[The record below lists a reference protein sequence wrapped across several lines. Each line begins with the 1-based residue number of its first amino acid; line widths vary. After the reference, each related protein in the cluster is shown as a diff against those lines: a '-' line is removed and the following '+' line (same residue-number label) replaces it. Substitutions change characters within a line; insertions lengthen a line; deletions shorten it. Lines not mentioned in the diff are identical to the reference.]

1 MIHEWSLPVILFLPF
16 SLPDATPI
24 GDSYAMQTRDGFT
37 YYFFNLQPFDC
48 HPADDRR
55 AMLLR
60 AARLHVVSGV
70 RQADIMCA
78 FDISRPTVARA
89 VKRYRERGEDAFF
102 EPRRGRGRTVV
113 DAEMADQAA
122 KLLAS
127 GISGSACARQL
138 GIPVSTFHENRH
150 AGVFAAPAAAL
161 AAVADAPQAV
171 AATDHPANADAPQAA
186 AATDHP
192 AVADTPQAA
201 AATDHPANADTPQ
214 AAAATDHPANADAPQ
229 AAAVTD
235 HPANASHTDPAAATD
250 RASRDAR
257 DKQAPMGRAARD
269 VEGRMLASAGLM
281 TEAKPVF
288 AAPAHGV
295 AHGGVLAAL
304 PMLLRAGLLG
314 AANRLFRLPDGFYG
328 LTTILLFVAFMTLA
342 RVRNPEGLRYQA
354 PGEWGAILGLDRC
367 PETKTLRRKI
377 RLLASAEHT
386 VRDWQSAL
394 ARTWATE
401 HDDDWATLA
410 VDGHV
415 KVYTGRN
422 GRLPKH
428 FVARQKL
435 CMPASV
441 SYWINALGGMPLLCL
456 HKALDP
462 KLIKALEQ
470 DVVPHLQHLGV
481 VPEAAPDLTKPD
493 AGVPALTLVFDR
505 EGWSPDLFK
514 RLARRGI
521 ACITWH
527 KNFKGE
533 DWPQEDFRTLEVPIH
548 GPAGTSATT
557 VDLAEQRIVLRNG
570 LTVRQIRRRLANGRQ
585 VPVITTHPQMPLIQV
600 AGAMF
605 SRWSQENFFK
615 YMREQFNL
623 DSLPTHD
630 LAPLDPDAQVVN
642 PVRRALEK
650 TIRRVRSR
658 LATARNR
665 LAEALQEH
673 HRDTAT
679 RLQADANALAAE
691 LDQLTQQRADSS
703 THVRAGDL
711 PEQDK
716 LDALPV
722 GGRLFLD
729 VVRMI
734 AYRAETRMMVP
745 VITTQGKK
753 PNARRLLRALLTSDA
768 NIIPQ
773 PAKGILRIQLLGL
786 GSDACDRM
794 LAPLVEELNATR
806 TIYPGTDLRLVYELA
821 GDPPPVV
828 SPDSG

>member
-1 MIHEWSLPVILFLPF
+1 MIHDWSLPVILSLPF

-24 GDSYAMQTRDGFT
+24 GDRYAMQTRDGFT
-37 YYFFNLQPFDC
+37 YYFFNLEPFDC

-60 AARLHVVSGV
+60 AAKLHVVSGV
-70 RQADIMCA
+70 PQADIMAA
-78 FDISRPTVARA
+78 FHLSRPTVARA

-113 DAEMADQAA
+113 DARMADEAA

-138 GIPVSTFHENRH
+138 GIPVSTFNENRR
-150 AGVFAAPAAAL
+150 AGVIADPTRAP

-171 AATDHPANADAPQAA
+171 AATDHPASADARQ
-186 AATDHP
+186 
-192 AVADTPQAA
+192 
-201 AATDHPANADTPQ
+201 
-214 AAAATDHPANADAPQ
+214 
-229 AAAVTD
+229 
-235 HPANASHTDPAAATD
+235 TDPPPATD
-250 RASRDAR
+250 RATRDAR

-281 TEAKPVF
+281 TEAEPVF
-288 AAPAHGV
+288 AAPAHAV

-342 RVRNPEGLRYQA
+342 RVRNPESLRYQA

-377 RLLASAEHT
+377 RLLTSAEHT

-401 HDDDWATLA
+401 HQDDWATLA

-435 CMPASV
+435 CLPASV
-441 SYWINALGGMPLLCL
+441 SYWVNALGGTPLLCL

-462 KLIKALEQ
+462 KLIKAIEQ

-481 VPEAAPDLTKPD
+481 VPEAAPDLTRPD

-557 VDLAEQRIVLRNG
+557 VDLAEQPIVLRNG

-585 VPVITTHPQMPLIQV
+585 MPVITTHPQMPLVQV

-623 DSLPTHD
+623 DSLPSHD
-630 LAPLDPDAQVVN
+630 LEPLDPDAQVVN

-650 TIRRVRSR
+650 TIRRLRSR

-665 LAEALQEH
+665 LAEALQQH

-679 RLQADANALAAE
+679 RLEADANALAAE
-691 LDQLTQQRADSS
+691 LDQLKQQRAHTL

-729 VVRMI
+729 LVRMI
-734 AYRAETRMMVP
+734 AYRAETRMMAP

-768 NIIPQ
+768 NIIPV

-806 TIYPGTDLRLVYELA
+806 TIYPGTDLRLVYEFA
-821 GDPPPVV
+821 GDPPPEV

>member
-1 MIHEWSLPVILFLPF
+1 MILSLPF

-24 GDSYAMQTRDGFT
+24 GDRYAMQTRDGFT
-37 YYFFNLQPFDC
+37 YYFFNLEPFDC
-48 HPADDRR
+48 HPAADRR

-60 AARLHVVSGV
+60 AARLYVVSGV
-70 RQADIMCA
+70 RQADIMRA
-78 FDISRPTVARA
+78 FDLSRPTVARA

-113 DAEMADQAA
+113 DAQIADKAA
-122 KLLAS
+122 NLLAS

-138 GIPVSTFHENRH
+138 GIPVSTFNENRR
-150 AGVFAAPAAAL
+150 AGVIAAPAGAL
-161 AAVADAPQAV
+161 AAVADAPQA
-171 AATDHPANADAPQAA
+171 A
-186 AATDHP
+186 AATAHL
-192 AVADTPQAA
+192 
-201 AATDHPANADTPQ
+201 ANA
-214 AAAATDHPANADAPQ
+214 NAPQ
-229 AAAVTD
+229 
-235 HPANASHTDPAAATD
+235 TDPAAATD
-250 RASRDAR
+250 RATRDAR

-288 AAPAHGV
+288 AAPAHAV

-304 PMLLRAGLLG
+304 PMLLREGLLG

-328 LTTILLFVAFMTLA
+328 LTTILLFVACMTLA

-354 PGEWGAILGLDRC
+354 PGEWGAILGLDRG
-367 PETKTLRRKI
+367 PEPKTLRRKI
-377 RLLASAEHT
+377 RLLTSAEHT

-415 KVYTGRN
+415 KVYAGRN

-435 CMPASV
+435 CLPASV
-441 SYWINALGGMPLLCL
+441 SYWINALGGTPLLCL
-456 HKALDP
+456 HQALDP

-470 DVVPHLQHLGV
+470 DVVPHLQQLGV
-481 VPEAAPDLTKPD
+481 VPEAAPDLTKPE

-533 DWPQEDFRTLEVPIH
+533 DWPQEEFRTLEVPIH
-548 GPAGTSATT
+548 GPAGTSTTT

-585 VPVITTHPQMPLIQV
+585 VPVITTHPQMPLVQV

-673 HRDTAT
+673 HQDTAT
-679 RLQADANALAAE
+679 RLEADAKALAAE
-691 LDQLTQQRADSS
+691 LDQLKQQRADTP
-703 THVRAGDL
+703 THLRAGDL
-711 PEQDK
+711 PAQDK

-768 NIIPQ
+768 NIIPV
-773 PAKGILRIQLLGL
+773 PAKGFLRIQLLGL

-794 LAPLVEELNATR
+794 LAPLVEELNATN

-821 GDPPPVV
+821 GDPPPEE

>member
-1 MIHEWSLPVILFLPF
+1 MIHDWSLPVILSLPF

-24 GDSYAMQTRDGFT
+24 GDRYAMQTRDGFT
-37 YYFFNLQPFDC
+37 YYFFNLEPFDC

-60 AARLHVVSGV
+60 AAKLHVVSGV
-70 RQADIMCA
+70 PQADIMAA
-78 FDISRPTVARA
+78 FHLSRPTVARA

-113 DAEMADQAA
+113 DVRMADEAA

-138 GIPVSTFHENRH
+138 GIPVSTFNENRR
-150 AGVFAAPAAAL
+150 AGVIADPTRAP

-171 AATDHPANADAPQAA
+171 AATDHPASADARQ
-186 AATDHP
+186 
-192 AVADTPQAA
+192 
-201 AATDHPANADTPQ
+201 
-214 AAAATDHPANADAPQ
+214 
-229 AAAVTD
+229 
-235 HPANASHTDPAAATD
+235 TDPPPATD
-250 RASRDAR
+250 RATRDAR
-257 DKQAPMGRAARD
+257 DKHAPMGRAARD

-281 TEAKPVF
+281 TEAEPVF
-288 AAPAHGV
+288 AAPAHAV

-342 RVRNPEGLRYQA
+342 RVRNPESLRYQA

-377 RLLASAEHT
+377 RLLTSAEHT

-401 HDDDWATLA
+401 HQDDWATLA

-415 KVYTGRN
+415 KVYTGRK

-435 CMPASV
+435 CLPASV
-441 SYWINALGGMPLLCL
+441 SYWVNALGGAPLLCL

-462 KLIKALEQ
+462 KLIKAIEQ

-481 VPEAAPDLTKPD
+481 VPEAPPDLTRPD

-557 VDLAEQRIVLRNG
+557 VDLAEQPIVLRNG

-585 VPVITTHPQMPLIQV
+585 VPVITTHPQMPLVQV

-623 DSLPTHD
+623 DSLPSHD

-650 TIRRVRSR
+650 TIRRLRSR

-679 RLQADANALAAE
+679 RLDADANALAAE
-691 LDQLTQQRADSS
+691 LDQLKQQRAHTL

-729 VVRMI
+729 LVRMI
-734 AYRAETRMMVP
+734 AYRAETRMMAP

-768 NIIPQ
+768 NIIPV
-773 PAKGILRIQLLGL
+773 PANGILRIQLLGL

-821 GDPPPVV
+821 GDPPPEV

>member
-1 MIHEWSLPVILFLPF
+1 MIHDWSLPVILSLPF

-24 GDSYAMQTRDGFT
+24 GDRYAMQTRDGFT
-37 YYFFNLQPFDC
+37 YYFFNLEPFDC

-60 AARLHVVSGV
+60 AAKLHVVSGV
-70 RQADIMCA
+70 PQADIMAA
-78 FDISRPTVARA
+78 FHLSRPTVARA

-113 DAEMADQAA
+113 DARMADEAA

-138 GIPVSTFHENRH
+138 GIPVSTFNENRR
-150 AGVFAAPAAAL
+150 AGVIADPTRAP

-171 AATDHPANADAPQAA
+171 AATAHPASADARQA
-186 AATDHP
+186 
-192 AVADTPQAA
+192 
-201 AATDHPANADTPQ
+201 
-214 AAAATDHPANADAPQ
+214 
-229 AAAVTD
+229 
-235 HPANASHTDPAAATD
+235 DPPPATD
-250 RASRDAR
+250 RATRDAR
-257 DKQAPMGRAARD
+257 DKHAPMGRAARD

-281 TEAKPVF
+281 TEAEPVF
-288 AAPAHGV
+288 AAPAHAV

-342 RVRNPEGLRYQA
+342 RVRNPESLRYQA

-377 RLLASAEHT
+377 RLLTSAEHT

-401 HDDDWATLA
+401 HQDDWATLA

-415 KVYTGRN
+415 KVYTGRK

-435 CMPASV
+435 CLPASV
-441 SYWINALGGMPLLCL
+441 SYWVNALGGAPLLCL

-462 KLIKALEQ
+462 KLIKAIEQ

-481 VPEAAPDLTKPD
+481 VPEVAPDLTRPD

-533 DWPQEDFRTLEVPIH
+533 DWPQEDFRTLEVLIH

-557 VDLAEQRIVLRNG
+557 VDLAEQPIVLRNG

-585 VPVITTHPQMPLIQV
+585 VPVITTHPQMPLVQV

-623 DSLPTHD
+623 DSLPSHD

-650 TIRRVRSR
+650 TIRRLRSR

-679 RLQADANALAAE
+679 RLDADANALAAE
-691 LDQLTQQRADSS
+691 LDQLKQQRAHTL

-729 VVRMI
+729 LVRMI
-734 AYRAETRMMVP
+734 AYRAETRMMAP

-768 NIIPQ
+768 NIIPV
-773 PAKGILRIQLLGL
+773 PANGILRIQLLGL

-821 GDPPPVV
+821 GDPPPEV

>member
-1 MIHEWSLPVILFLPF
+1 MIHDWSLPVILSLPF

-24 GDSYAMQTRDGFT
+24 GDRYAMQTRDGFT
-37 YYFFNLQPFDC
+37 YYFFNLEPFDC

-60 AARLHVVSGV
+60 AAKLHVVSGV
-70 RQADIMCA
+70 PQADIMAA
-78 FDISRPTVARA
+78 FHLSRPTVARA

-113 DAEMADQAA
+113 DARMADEAA

-138 GIPVSTFHENRH
+138 GIPVSTFNENRR
-150 AGVFAAPAAAL
+150 AGVIADPTRAP

-171 AATDHPANADAPQAA
+171 AATDHPASADARQ
-186 AATDHP
+186 
-192 AVADTPQAA
+192 
-201 AATDHPANADTPQ
+201 
-214 AAAATDHPANADAPQ
+214 
-229 AAAVTD
+229 
-235 HPANASHTDPAAATD
+235 TDPPPATD
-250 RASRDAR
+250 RATRDAR
-257 DKQAPMGRAARD
+257 DKHAPMGRAARD

-281 TEAKPVF
+281 TEAEPVF
-288 AAPAHGV
+288 AAPAHAV

-314 AANRLFRLPDGFYG
+314 AANRLFRLPDGFHG

-342 RVRNPEGLRYQA
+342 RVRNPDSLRYQA

-377 RLLASAEHT
+377 RLLTSAEHT

-435 CMPASV
+435 CLPASV
-441 SYWINALGGMPLLCL
+441 SYWVNALGGAPLLCL

-462 KLIKALEQ
+462 KLIKAIEQ

-481 VPEAAPDLTKPD
+481 VPEAAPDLTRPD

-548 GPAGTSATT
+548 GPAGTRATT
-557 VDLAEQRIVLRNG
+557 VDLAEQPIVLRNG

-585 VPVITTHPQMPLIQV
+585 MPVITTHPQMPLVQV

-623 DSLPTHD
+623 DSLPSHD

-650 TIRRVRSR
+650 TIRRLRSR

-665 LAEALQEH
+665 LAEALQQH

-679 RLQADANALAAE
+679 RLEADANALAAE
-691 LDQLTQQRADSS
+691 LDQLKQQRAHTL

-729 VVRMI
+729 LVRMI
-734 AYRAETRMMVP
+734 AYRAETRMMAP
-745 VITTQGKK
+745 IITTQGKK

-768 NIIPQ
+768 NIIPV
-773 PAKGILRIQLLGL
+773 PANGILRIQLLGL

-806 TIYPGTDLRLVYELA
+806 TIYPGTNLRLVYELA
-821 GDPPPVV
+821 GDPPPEV

>member
-1 MIHEWSLPVILFLPF
+1 
-16 SLPDATPI
+16 
-24 GDSYAMQTRDGFT
+24 
-37 YYFFNLQPFDC
+37 
-48 HPADDRR
+48 
-55 AMLLR
+55 
-60 AARLHVVSGV
+60 
-70 RQADIMCA
+70 
-78 FDISRPTVARA
+78 
-89 VKRYRERGEDAFF
+89 
-102 EPRRGRGRTVV
+102 
-113 DAEMADQAA
+113 
-122 KLLAS
+122 
-127 GISGSACARQL
+127 
-138 GIPVSTFHENRH
+138 
-150 AGVFAAPAAAL
+150 
-161 AAVADAPQAV
+161 
-171 AATDHPANADAPQAA
+171 
-186 AATDHP
+186 
-192 AVADTPQAA
+192 
-201 AATDHPANADTPQ
+201 
-214 AAAATDHPANADAPQ
+214 
-229 AAAVTD
+229 
-235 HPANASHTDPAAATD
+235 
-250 RASRDAR
+250 
-257 DKQAPMGRAARD
+257 
-269 VEGRMLASAGLM
+269 MLASAGLM
-281 TEAKPVF
+281 TEAEPVF
-288 AAPAHGV
+288 AAPAHAV

-342 RVRNPEGLRYQA
+342 RVRNPESLRYQA

-377 RLLASAEHT
+377 RLLTSAEHT

-441 SYWINALGGMPLLCL
+441 SYWVNALGGTPLLCL

-462 KLIKALEQ
+462 KLIKAIEQ

-481 VPEAAPDLTKPD
+481 VPEAPPDLTRPD

-557 VDLAEQRIVLRNG
+557 VDLAEQPIVLRNG

-585 VPVITTHPQMPLIQV
+585 VPVITTHPQMPLVQV

-615 YMREQFNL
+615 YLREQFNL

-630 LAPLDPDAQVVN
+630 LEPLDPDAQVVN

-658 LATARNR
+658 LAAVRNR
-665 LAEALQEH
+665 LVPAQQEPDP
-673 HRDTAT
+673 DTAN
-679 RLQADANALAAE
+679 RLAADAKAVAGE
-691 LDQLTQQRADSS
+691 LDELQQQRVDTP

-711 PEQDK
+711 SEQDK

-722 GGRLFLD
+722 AGRLFMD

-734 AYRAETRMMVP
+734 AYRAETRMMAP
-745 VITTQGKK
+745 VIGAQGKK

-768 NIIPQ
+768 NIIPE
-773 PAKGILRIQLLGL
+773 PAQQHILRIQLLGL

-794 LAPLVEELNATR
+794 LAPLIEELNATR
-806 TIYPGTDLRLVYELA
+806 TIYPGTQLRLVYEMAADSSL
-821 GDPPPVV
+821 DV
-828 SPDSG
+828 SSDSG

>member
-1 MIHEWSLPVILFLPF
+1 MIHDWNLPVILSLPF

-24 GDSYAMQTRDGFT
+24 GDRYAMQTRDGFT
-37 YYFFNLQPFDC
+37 YYFFNLEPFDC

-60 AARLHVVSGV
+60 AAKLHVVSGV
-70 RQADIMCA
+70 PQADIMAA
-78 FDISRPTVARA
+78 FHLSRPTVARA

-113 DAEMADQAA
+113 DARMADEAA

-138 GIPVSTFHENRH
+138 GIPVSTFNENRR
-150 AGVFAAPAAAL
+150 AGVIADPTRAP

-171 AATDHPANADAPQAA
+171 AATDHPASADARQTDPPP
-186 AATDHP
+186 ATDH
-192 AVADTPQAA
+192 
-201 AATDHPANADTPQ
+201 AT
-214 AAAATDHPANADAPQ
+214 
-229 AAAVTD
+229 
-235 HPANASHTDPAAATD
+235 
-250 RASRDAR
+250 RDAR
-257 DKQAPMGRAARD
+257 DKHAPMGRAARD

-288 AAPAHGV
+288 AAPAHAV

-342 RVRNPEGLRYQA
+342 RVRNPDSLRYQA

-377 RLLASAEHT
+377 RLLTSAEHT

-394 ARTWATE
+394 ARTWATA

-415 KVYTGRN
+415 KVYAGRN

-435 CMPASV
+435 CLPASV
-441 SYWINALGGMPLLCL
+441 SYWVNALGGAPLLCL

-462 KLIKALEQ
+462 KLIKAIEQ

-481 VPEAAPDLTKPD
+481 VPEAAPDLTRPD

-533 DWPQEDFRTLEVPIH
+533 DWPEEDFRTLEVLIH
-548 GPAGTSATT
+548 GPAGTRATT
-557 VDLAEQRIVLRNG
+557 VDLAEQPIVLRNG

-585 VPVITTHPQMPLIQV
+585 VPVITTHPQMPLVQV

-623 DSLPTHD
+623 DSLPSHD

-650 TIRRVRSR
+650 TIRRLRSR

-665 LAEALQEH
+665 LAEALQQH

-679 RLQADANALAAE
+679 RLEADANALAAE
-691 LDQLTQQRADSS
+691 LDQLKQQRALTL

-729 VVRMI
+729 LVRMI
-734 AYRAETRMMVP
+734 AYRAETRMMAP

-768 NIIPQ
+768 NIIPV
-773 PAKGILRIQLLGL
+773 PANGILRIQLLGL

-806 TIYPGTDLRLVYELA
+806 TIYPGTNLRLVYELA
-821 GDPPPVV
+821 GDPPPEV

>member
-1 MIHEWSLPVILFLPF
+1 MILFLPF

-55 AMLLR
+55 ATLLR

-113 DAEMADQAA
+113 DAEMADKAA
-122 KLLAS
+122 ILLAS

-161 AAVADAPQAV
+161 AAVTDAAQAV
-171 AATDHPANADAPQAA
+171 AATDHPASADAPQ
-186 AATDHP
+186 
-192 AVADTPQAA
+192 
-201 AATDHPANADTPQ
+201 
-214 AAAATDHPANADAPQ
+214 
-229 AAAVTD
+229 
-235 HPANASHTDPAAATD
+235 TDPAPATD
-250 RASRDAR
+250 RAARDAR
-257 DKQAPMGRAARD
+257 DKHAPMGRAARD
-269 VEGRMLASAGLM
+269 VEGRTLASAGLM
-281 TEAKPVF
+281 TEATPVF

-314 AANRLFRLPDGFYG
+314 AANRLFRLPNGFYG

-342 RVRNPEGLRYQA
+342 RVRNPEALRYQA

-367 PETKTLRRKI
+367 PETKTLRHKI
-377 RLLASAEHT
+377 RLLTSAEHT

-415 KVYTGRN
+415 KVYAGRN

-435 CMPASV
+435 CLPASV
-441 SYWINALGGMPLLCL
+441 SYWINALGGTPLLCL

-470 DVVPHLQHLGV
+470 DVVPHLMQLGV
-481 VPEAAPDLTKPD
+481 VPEAAPDLTMPD
-493 AGVPALTLVFDR
+493 AGAPALTLVFDR

-533 DWPQEDFRTLEVPIH
+533 DWPQQDFRTFEVPIH
-548 GPAGTSATT
+548 GPAGTSAIT
-557 VDLAEQRIVLRNG
+557 VDLAEQPIVLRNG

-585 VPVITTHPQMPLIQV
+585 VPLITTHPQMPLVQV

-650 TIRRVRSR
+650 TIRRLRSR

-679 RLQADANALAAE
+679 RLEADANALAAE
-691 LDQLTQQRADSS
+691 LDQLKQQRAHTL

-722 GGRLFLD
+722 GGRLFMD

-745 VITTQGKK
+745 VITTQGNK

-773 PAKGILRIQLLGL
+773 PAKRILRIQLLGL

-794 LAPLVEELNATR
+794 LAPLVQELNATR

-821 GDPPPVV
+821 GDPPPAV

>member
-1 MIHEWSLPVILFLPF
+1 MIHDWSLPVILSLPF

-24 GDSYAMQTRDGFT
+24 GDRYAMQTRDGFT
-37 YYFFNLQPFDC
+37 YYFFNLEPFDC

-60 AARLHVVSGV
+60 AAKLHVVSGV
-70 RQADIMCA
+70 PQADIMAA
-78 FDISRPTVARA
+78 FHLSRPTVARA

-113 DAEMADQAA
+113 DARMADEAA

-138 GIPVSTFHENRH
+138 GIPVSTFNENRR
-150 AGVFAAPAAAL
+150 AGVIADPTRAP
-161 AAVADAPQAV
+161 AAVADVPQAV
-171 AATDHPANADAPQAA
+171 AATDHPASADARQ
-186 AATDHP
+186 
-192 AVADTPQAA
+192 
-201 AATDHPANADTPQ
+201 
-214 AAAATDHPANADAPQ
+214 
-229 AAAVTD
+229 
-235 HPANASHTDPAAATD
+235 TDPPPATD
-250 RASRDAR
+250 RATRDAR

-281 TEAKPVF
+281 TEAEPVF
-288 AAPAHGV
+288 AAPAHAV

-314 AANRLFRLPDGFYG
+314 AANRLFRLPAGFYG

-342 RVRNPEGLRYQA
+342 RVRNPESLRYQA

-377 RLLASAEHT
+377 RLLTSAEHT

-435 CMPASV
+435 CLPASV
-441 SYWINALGGMPLLCL
+441 SYWVNALGGAPLLCL

-462 KLIKALEQ
+462 KLIKAIEQ

-481 VPEAAPDLTKPD
+481 VPEAAPDLTRPD

-557 VDLAEQRIVLRNG
+557 VDLAEQPIVLRNG

-585 VPVITTHPQMPLIQV
+585 VPVITTHPQMPLVQV

-623 DSLPTHD
+623 DSLPSHD

-650 TIRRVRSR
+650 TIRRLRSR

-679 RLQADANALAAE
+679 RLDADANALAAE
-691 LDQLTQQRADSS
+691 LDQLKQQRAHTL

-729 VVRMI
+729 LVRMI
-734 AYRAETRMMVP
+734 AYRAETRMMAP

-768 NIIPQ
+768 NIIPV
-773 PAKGILRIQLLGL
+773 PAKGILCIQLLGL

-821 GDPPPVV
+821 GDPPPEV

>member
-1 MIHEWSLPVILFLPF
+1 
-16 SLPDATPI
+16 
-24 GDSYAMQTRDGFT
+24 MQTRDGIT
-37 YYFFNLQPFDC
+37 YYFFNLEPFDC

-60 AARLHVVSGV
+60 AAKLQVVSGV
-70 RQADIMCA
+70 RQADIMAA
-78 FDISRPTVARA
+78 FNISRPTLARA
-89 VKRYRERGEDAFF
+89 VKRYREHGEDAFF
-102 EPRRGRGRTVV
+102 EPRRRRGRTVV
-113 DAEMADQAA
+113 DAQMAA
-122 KLLAS
+122 KAAALLAS
-127 GISGSACARQL
+127 GMSGSACARHL
-138 GIPVSTFHENRH
+138 GIPPTTFNENRR
-150 AGVFAAPAAAL
+150 AGVIAAPAPAL
-161 AAVADAPQAV
+161 AAVADAPQV
-171 AATDHPANADAPQAA
+171 ATDHPTSAN
-186 AATDHP
+186 TE
-192 AVADTPQAA
+192 
-201 AATDHPANADTPQ
+201 
-214 AAAATDHPANADAPQ
+214 
-229 AAAVTD
+229 
-235 HPANASHTDPAAATD
+235 PAAATD
-250 RASRDAR
+250 RATRDAR

-288 AAPAHGV
+288 AAPAHAV

-342 RVRNPEGLRYQA
+342 RVRNPESLRYQA

-377 RLLASAEHT
+377 RLLTSAEHT
-386 VRDWQSAL
+386 VRDWQAEL
-394 ARTWATE
+394 ARSWATA

-435 CMPASV
+435 CLPASV
-441 SYWINALGGMPLLCL
+441 SYWVNALGGAPLLCL

-462 KLIKALEQ
+462 KLVKAIEH
-470 DVVPHLQHLGV
+470 DVVPHLVKLGV
-481 VPEAAPDLTKPD
+481 VPHAAPDLTKPQ
-493 AGVPALTLVFDR
+493 AGAPALTLVFDR

-527 KNFKGE
+527 KNFKGD
-533 DWPQEDFRTLEVPIH
+533 DWPEEDFRTLEVLIH

-557 VDLAEQRIVLRNG
+557 VDLAEQPIVLRNG

-585 VPVITTHPQMPLIQV
+585 VPVITTHPQMPLEQV

-615 YMREQFNL
+615 YLREQFNL

-630 LAPLDPDAQVVN
+630 LEPLDPDAQVVN

-658 LATARNR
+658 LAAVRNR
-665 LAEALQEH
+665 LVPAQQEPDP
-673 HRDTAT
+673 DTAN
-679 RLQADANALAAE
+679 RLDADAKALAGE
-691 LDQLTQQRADSS
+691 LDEPPAAARRHAYPCPRWRLVGAGQAGRPAGCRAAVHGRGADDRLSRRDP
-703 THVRAGDL
+703 HDGAGDRRPGQETERPQVAARVADL
-711 PEQDK
+711 RRQHHP
-716 LDALPV
+716 
-722 GGRLFLD
+722 
-729 VVRMI
+729 
-734 AYRAETRMMVP
+734 RACAAHPADTASRP
-745 VITTQGKK
+745 RQ
-753 PNARRLLRALLTSDA
+753 RRLRPHA
-768 NIIPQ
+768 
-773 PAKGILRIQLLGL
+773 R
-786 GSDACDRM
+786 
-794 LAPLVEELNATR
+794 
-806 TIYPGTDLRLVYELA
+806 
-821 GDPPPVV
+821 
-828 SPDSG
+828 SPD

>member
-1 MIHEWSLPVILFLPF
+1 MILSLPF

-24 GDSYAMQTRDGFT
+24 GDRYAMQTRDGFT
-37 YYFFNLQPFDC
+37 YYFFNLEPFDC

-60 AARLHVVSGV
+60 AARLYVVSGV
-70 RQADIMCA
+70 RQADIMHA
-78 FDISRPTVARA
+78 FDLSRPTVARA

-113 DAEMADQAA
+113 DAQMADKAA
-122 KLLAS
+122 NLLAS

-138 GIPVSTFHENRH
+138 GIPVSTFNENRR
-150 AGVFAAPAAAL
+150 AGVIAAPAGAL
-161 AAVADAPQAV
+161 AAV
-171 AATDHPANADAPQAA
+171 ADAPQAA
-186 AATDHP
+186 AATDHL
-192 AVADTPQAA
+192 
-201 AATDHPANADTPQ
+201 ANA
-214 AAAATDHPANADAPQ
+214 NAPQ
-229 AAAVTD
+229 
-235 HPANASHTDPAAATD
+235 TDPVAATD
-250 RASRDAR
+250 RATRDARDAR

-269 VEGRMLASAGLM
+269 VERRTLASAGLM

-288 AAPAHGV
+288 AAPAHAV

-304 PMLLRAGLLG
+304 PMLLREGLLG

-328 LTTILLFVAFMTLA
+328 LTTILLFVACMTLA

-377 RLLASAEHT
+377 RLLTSAEHT

-415 KVYTGRN
+415 KVYAGRN

-435 CMPASV
+435 CLPASV
-441 SYWINALGGMPLLCL
+441 SYWINALGGTPLLCL
-456 HKALDP
+456 HQALDP

-470 DVVPHLQHLGV
+470 DVVPHLQQLGV
-481 VPEAAPDLTKPD
+481 VPEAAPDLTKPE
-493 AGVPALTLVFDR
+493 AGAPALTLVFDR
-505 EGWSPDLFK
+505 EGWSPDLFQ

-527 KNFKGE
+527 KNFTGE
-533 DWPQEDFRTLEVPIH
+533 HWPQEDFGTLEVPIH

-557 VDLAEQRIVLRNG
+557 VDLAEQPIVLRNG

-585 VPVITTHPQMPLIQV
+585 VPVITTHPQIPLVQV

-650 TIRRVRSR
+650 TIRQVRSR
-658 LATARNR
+658 LAAARNR
-665 LAEALQEH
+665 LAVALQE

-679 RLQADANALAAE
+679 RLEADATALAAE
-691 LDQLTQQRADSS
+691 LDQLKQQRADTP

-722 GGRLFLD
+722 AGRLFLD

-768 NIIPQ
+768 NIIPV

-806 TIYPGTDLRLVYELA
+806 TIYPGTELRLVYELA
-821 GDPPPVV
+821 GDPPPEV

>member
-1 MIHEWSLPVILFLPF
+1 MILFLPF

-24 GDSYAMQTRDGFT
+24 GDRYAMQTRDGFT
-37 YYFFNLQPFDC
+37 YYFFNLEPFDC

-60 AARLHVVSGV
+60 VARLHVVSGV

-113 DAEMADQAA
+113 DAQMADQAA

-138 GIPVSTFHENRH
+138 GIPVSTFHENRR

-214 AAAATDHPANADAPQ
+214 AAA
-229 AAAVTD
+229 VTD
-235 HPANASHTDPAAATD
+235 HPANASHTEPAAATD

-314 AANRLFRLPDGFYG
+314 AANRLFRLPNGFYG

-342 RVRNPEGLRYQA
+342 RVRNPESLRYQA

-377 RLLASAEHT
+377 RLLTSAEHT

-415 KVYTGRN
+415 KVYAGRN

-435 CMPASV
+435 CLPASV

-533 DWPQEDFRTLEVPIH
+533 DWPQEEFRTLEVTIH
-548 GPAGTSATT
+548 GPAGTSTTT

-630 LAPLDPDAQVVN
+630 LEPLDPDAQVVN

-691 LDQLTQQRADSS
+691 LDQLTQQRADSP

-729 VVRMI
+729 LVRMI

-768 NIIPQ
+768 NIIPV

>member
-1 MIHEWSLPVILFLPF
+1 MILSLPL

-24 GDSYAMQTRDGFT
+24 GDQHAMQTRDGIT
-37 YYFFNLQPFDC
+37 YYFYNLEPYDC
-48 HPADDRR
+48 HPAGDRR

-60 AARLHVVSGV
+60 AAKLQVVSRV
-70 RQADIMCA
+70 RQRDLMRA
-78 FDISRPTVARA
+78 FQVSRPTVARA
-89 VKRYRERGEDAFF
+89 VRRYREHGEDAFY
-102 EPRRGRGRTVV
+102 EPLRRRGRTVV
-113 DAEMADQAA
+113 DAELADKATN
-122 KLLAS
+122 LLAS
-127 GISGSACARQL
+127 GMSGNACARQL
-138 GIPVSTFHENRH
+138 GIAATTFKANRR
-150 AGVFAAPAAAL
+150 AGVIVDPAPTHTGSVDVPQTHQAP
-161 AAVADAPQAV
+161 VADHAPSVDAPQTHQAP
-171 AATDHPANADAPQAA
+171 PADRAPSVDAPQTAPIA
-186 AATDHP
+186 DHAP
-192 AVADTPQAA
+192 SV
-201 AATDHPANADTPQ
+201 
-214 AAAATDHPANADAPQ
+214 DAPQ
-229 AAAVTD
+229 THQA
-235 HPANASHTDPAAATD
+235 PPTD
-250 RASRDAR
+250 RATRDAR

-269 VEGRMLASAGLM
+269 VEGRTLASAGLL
-281 TEAKPVF
+281 TEATPVF
-288 AAPAHGV
+288 AEPATAV
-295 AHGGVLAAL
+295 ANGGVLAAL
-304 PMLLRAGLLG
+304 PMLVREGLLG
-314 AANRLFRLPDGFYG
+314 AANRLFRLPAGFYG
-328 LTTILLFVAFMTLA
+328 LTTILLFVACMTLA
-342 RVRNPEGLRYQA
+342 RVRNPESLRYQA

-367 PETKTLRRKI
+367 PETKTLRRKL

-401 HDDDWATLA
+401 HEDDWATLA

-415 KVYTGRN
+415 KVYAGRN

-441 SYWINALGGMPLLCL
+441 SYWINALGGTPLLCL

-462 KLIKALEQ
+462 KLIKAIEQ
-470 DVVPHLQHLGV
+470 DVVPHLQQLGV
-481 VPEAAPDLTKPD
+481 IPEAPPDLTKPQ
-493 AGVPALTLVFDR
+493 AGAPALTLVFDR

-533 DWPQEDFRTLEVPIH
+533 DWPEKDFRTLEVPIH
-548 GPAGTSATT
+548 GPAGASATT
-557 VDLAEQRIVLRNG
+557 VDLAEQPIVLSNR

-585 VPVITTHPQMPLIQV
+585 VPLITTHPQMPLHQV

-630 LAPLDPDAQVVN
+630 LAPLDSDTQVVN
-642 PVRRALEK
+642 PVRRALDK
-650 TIRRVRSR
+650 TIRQARSR
-658 LATARNR
+658 LAAARNL
-665 LAEALQEH
+665 LAVALKQH
-673 HRDTAT
+673 RRDTAT
-679 RLQADANALAAE
+679 RLEADAQALDE
-691 LDQLTQQRADSS
+691 RLDGLKQERTDTP

-753 PNARRLLRALLTSDA
+753 PNARRLLRSLLTSDA
-768 NIIPQ
+768 NIIPE

-794 LAPLVEELNATR
+794 LTPLVEELNGTN
-806 TIYPGTDLRLVYELA
+806 TIYPGTELRLVYELA
-821 GDPPPVV
+821 GNPPPERVI
-828 SPDSG
+828 

>member
-1 MIHEWSLPVILFLPF
+1 MIHDWSLPVILSLPF

-24 GDSYAMQTRDGFT
+24 GDRYAMQTRDGFT
-37 YYFFNLQPFDC
+37 YYFFNLEPFDC

-60 AARLHVVSGV
+60 AAKLHVVSGV
-70 RQADIMCA
+70 PQADIMAA
-78 FDISRPTVARA
+78 FHLSRPTVARA

-113 DAEMADQAA
+113 DARMAVEAA

-138 GIPVSTFHENRH
+138 GIPVSTFNENRR
-150 AGVFAAPAAAL
+150 AGVIAVPAPAL

-171 AATDHPANADAPQAA
+171 AATDHPASADARQ
-186 AATDHP
+186 
-192 AVADTPQAA
+192 
-201 AATDHPANADTPQ
+201 
-214 AAAATDHPANADAPQ
+214 
-229 AAAVTD
+229 
-235 HPANASHTDPAAATD
+235 TDPPPATD
-250 RASRDAR
+250 RATRDAR

-281 TEAKPVF
+281 TEAEPVF
-288 AAPAHGV
+288 AAPAHAV

-342 RVRNPEGLRYQA
+342 RVRNPDSLRYQA

-377 RLLASAEHT
+377 RLLTSAEHT

-435 CMPASV
+435 CLPASV
-441 SYWINALGGMPLLCL
+441 SYWVNALGGAPLLCL

-462 KLIKALEQ
+462 KLIKAIEQ

-481 VPEAAPDLTKPD
+481 VPEAAPDLTRPD

-533 DWPQEDFRTLEVPIH
+533 DWPEEDFRTLEVLIH

-557 VDLAEQRIVLRNG
+557 VDLAEQPIVLRNG

-585 VPVITTHPQMPLIQV
+585 VPVITTHPQMPLVQV

-623 DSLPTHD
+623 DSLPSHD
-630 LAPLDPDAQVVN
+630 LEPLDPDAQVVN

-665 LAEALQEH
+665 LAEALQQH

-679 RLQADANALAAE
+679 RLDADANALAAE
-691 LDQLTQQRADSS
+691 LDQLKQQRVHTL

-729 VVRMI
+729 LVRMI
-734 AYRAETRMMVP
+734 AYRAETRMMAP

-768 NIIPQ
+768 NIIPV
-773 PAKGILRIQLLGL
+773 PANGILRIQLLGL

-821 GDPPPVV
+821 GDPPPEV

>member
-1 MIHEWSLPVILFLPF
+1 MILSLPF

-24 GDSYAMQTRDGFT
+24 GDRYAMQTRDGFT
-37 YYFFNLQPFDC
+37 YYFFNLEPFDC

-60 AARLHVVSGV
+60 AAKLQVVSGV
-70 RQADIMCA
+70 RQADIMGA
-78 FDISRPTVARA
+78 FNISRPTLARA
-89 VKRYRERGEDAFF
+89 VKRYREHGEDAFF

-113 DAEMADQAA
+113 DARMADEAA

-138 GIPVSTFHENRH
+138 GIPVSTFNENRR
-150 AGVFAAPAAAL
+150 AGVIADPTRAP

-171 AATDHPANADAPQAA
+171 AATDHPASADARQ
-186 AATDHP
+186 
-192 AVADTPQAA
+192 
-201 AATDHPANADTPQ
+201 
-214 AAAATDHPANADAPQ
+214 
-229 AAAVTD
+229 
-235 HPANASHTDPAAATD
+235 TDPPPATD
-250 RASRDAR
+250 RATRDAR

-281 TEAKPVF
+281 TEAEPVF
-288 AAPAHGV
+288 AAPAHAV

-342 RVRNPEGLRYQA
+342 RVRNPESLRYQA

-377 RLLASAEHT
+377 RLLTSAEHT

-415 KVYTGRN
+415 KVYTGRK

-435 CMPASV
+435 CLPASV
-441 SYWINALGGMPLLCL
+441 SYWVNALGGTPLLCL

-462 KLIKALEQ
+462 KLIKAIEQ

-481 VPEAAPDLTKPD
+481 VPEAAPDLTRPD
-493 AGVPALTLVFDR
+493 AGAPALTLVFDR

-533 DWPQEDFRTLEVPIH
+533 DWPQEDFRTLEVLIH

-557 VDLAEQRIVLRNG
+557 VDLAEQPIVLRNG

-585 VPVITTHPQMPLIQV
+585 VPVITTHPQMPLVQV

-623 DSLPTHD
+623 DSLPSHD
-630 LAPLDPDAQVVN
+630 LEPLDPDAQVVN

-679 RLQADANALAAE
+679 RLDADANALAAE
-691 LDQLTQQRADSS
+691 LDQLKQQRAHTL

-711 PEQDK
+711 SEQDK

-729 VVRMI
+729 LVRMI
-734 AYRAETRMMVP
+734 AYRAETRMMAP

-768 NIIPQ
+768 NIIPV
-773 PAKGILRIQLLGL
+773 PANGILRIQLLGL

-806 TIYPGTDLRLVYELA
+806 TIYPGTDLRLVYEFA
-821 GDPPPVV
+821 GDPPPEV

>member
-1 MIHEWSLPVILFLPF
+1 MIHDWSLPVILSLPF

-24 GDSYAMQTRDGFT
+24 GDRYAMQTRDGIT
-37 YYFFNLQPFDC
+37 YYFFNLEPFDC

-60 AARLHVVSGV
+60 AAKLHVVSGV
-70 RQADIMCA
+70 PQADIMAA
-78 FDISRPTVARA
+78 FHLSRPTVARA

-102 EPRRGRGRTVV
+102 EPRRRRGRTVV
-113 DAEMADQAA
+113 DAQMAA
-122 KLLAS
+122 KAAALLAS
-127 GISGSACARQL
+127 GMSGSACARHL
-138 GIPVSTFHENRH
+138 GIPPTTFNENRR
-150 AGVFAAPAAAL
+150 AGVIAVPAPAL
-161 AAVADAPQAV
+161 AAVADAPQV
-171 AATDHPANADAPQAA
+171 ATDHPTSAN
-186 AATDHP
+186 TE
-192 AVADTPQAA
+192 
-201 AATDHPANADTPQ
+201 
-214 AAAATDHPANADAPQ
+214 
-229 AAAVTD
+229 
-235 HPANASHTDPAAATD
+235 PAAATD
-250 RASRDAR
+250 RATRDAR

-281 TEAKPVF
+281 TEAEPVF
-288 AAPAHGV
+288 AAPAHAV

-342 RVRNPEGLRYQA
+342 RVRNPESLRYQA
-354 PGEWGAILGLDRC
+354 PGEWGTILGLDRC

-377 RLLASAEHT
+377 RLLTSAEHT

-441 SYWINALGGMPLLCL
+441 SYWVNALGGTPLLCL

-462 KLIKALEQ
+462 KLIKAIEQ

-481 VPEAAPDLTKPD
+481 VPEAAPDLTRPD

-527 KNFKGE
+527 KNFKGK
-533 DWPQEDFRTLEVPIH
+533 DWPEEDFRTLEVPIH

-557 VDLAEQRIVLRNG
+557 VDLAEQPIVLRNG

-585 VPVITTHPQMPLIQV
+585 VPVITTHPQMPLDQV

-623 DSLPTHD
+623 DSLPSHD
-630 LAPLDPDAQVVN
+630 LEPLDPDAQVVN

-665 LAEALQEH
+665 LAEALQQH

-679 RLQADANALAAE
+679 RLDADANALAAE
-691 LDQLTQQRADSS
+691 LDQLKQQRAHTL

-729 VVRMI
+729 LVRMI
-734 AYRAETRMMVP
+734 AYRAETRMMAP

-768 NIIPQ
+768 NIIPV
-773 PAKGILRIQLLGL
+773 PANGILRIQLLGL

-821 GDPPPVV
+821 GDPPPEV

>member
-1 MIHEWSLPVILFLPF
+1 MIHDWSLPVILSLPF

-24 GDSYAMQTRDGFT
+24 GDRYAMQTRDGFT
-37 YYFFNLQPFDC
+37 YYFFNLEPFDC

-60 AARLHVVSGV
+60 AAKLHVVSGV
-70 RQADIMCA
+70 PQADIMAA
-78 FDISRPTVARA
+78 FHLSRPTVARA

-113 DAEMADQAA
+113 DARMADEAA

-138 GIPVSTFHENRH
+138 GIPVSTFNENRR
-150 AGVFAAPAAAL
+150 AGVIADPTRAPAA
-161 AAVADAPQAV
+161 VVDAPQAV
-171 AATDHPANADAPQAA
+171 AATDHPASADARQ
-186 AATDHP
+186 
-192 AVADTPQAA
+192 
-201 AATDHPANADTPQ
+201 
-214 AAAATDHPANADAPQ
+214 
-229 AAAVTD
+229 
-235 HPANASHTDPAAATD
+235 TDPPPATD
-250 RASRDAR
+250 RATRAAR
-257 DKQAPMGRAARD
+257 DKHAPMGRAARD

-288 AAPAHGV
+288 AAPAHAV

-342 RVRNPEGLRYQA
+342 RVRNPDSLRYQA

-377 RLLASAEHT
+377 RLLTSAEHT

-394 ARTWATE
+394 ARTWATA

-415 KVYTGRN
+415 KVYAGRN

-435 CMPASV
+435 CLPASV
-441 SYWINALGGMPLLCL
+441 SYWVNALGGAPLLCL

-462 KLIKALEQ
+462 KLIKAIEQ

-481 VPEAAPDLTKPD
+481 VPEAAPDLTRPD

-533 DWPQEDFRTLEVPIH
+533 DWPQEDFRTLEVLIH
-548 GPAGTSATT
+548 GPAGTRATT
-557 VDLAEQRIVLRNG
+557 VDLAEQPIVLRNG

-585 VPVITTHPQMPLIQV
+585 VPVITTHPQMPLVQV

-623 DSLPTHD
+623 DSLPSHD

-650 TIRRVRSR
+650 TIRRLRSR

-665 LAEALQEH
+665 LAEALQQH

-679 RLQADANALAAE
+679 RLEADANALAAE
-691 LDQLTQQRADSS
+691 LDQLKQQRAHTL

-729 VVRMI
+729 LVRMI
-734 AYRAETRMMVP
+734 AYRAETRMMAP

-768 NIIPQ
+768 NIIPV
-773 PAKGILRIQLLGL
+773 PANGILRIQLLGL

-806 TIYPGTDLRLVYELA
+806 TIYPGTNLRLVYELA
-821 GDPPPVV
+821 GDPPPEV

>member
-1 MIHEWSLPVILFLPF
+1 MILFLPF

-24 GDSYAMQTRDGFT
+24 GDRYAMQTRDGFT
-37 YYFFNLQPFDC
+37 YYFFNLEPFDC

-60 AARLHVVSGV
+60 VARLHVVSGV

-113 DAEMADQAA
+113 DAEMADKAA

-161 AAVADAPQAV
+161 AAVADAPQAA

-186 AATDHP
+186 TATDHP
-192 AVADTPQAA
+192 ANADTPQAA
-201 AATDHPANADTPQ
+201 AATDHPANADAPR
-214 AAAATDHPANADAPQ
+214 AAAVTDHPANADAPQ

-250 RASRDAR
+250 RATRDAR

-288 AAPAHGV
+288 AAPAHAV

-304 PMLLRAGLLG
+304 PMLLREGLLG

-367 PETKTLRRKI
+367 PETKTLRRKF
-377 RLLASAEHT
+377 RLLTSAEHT

-415 KVYTGRN
+415 KVYAGRK

-441 SYWINALGGMPLLCL
+441 SYWINALGGTPLLCL

-462 KLIKALEQ
+462 KLVKAIEQ

-481 VPEAAPDLTKPD
+481 VPEAAPDLTRPD
-493 AGVPALTLVFDR
+493 AGAPALTLVFDR

-533 DWPQEDFRTLEVPIH
+533 DWPEEDFRTLEVLIH

-557 VDLAEQRIVLRNG
+557 VDLAEKPIVLRNG

-585 VPVITTHPQMPLIQV
+585 VPVITTHPQMPLVQV

-630 LAPLDPDAQVVN
+630 LEPLDPDAQVVN

-650 TIRRVRSR
+650 TIRRLRSR

-691 LDQLTQQRADSS
+691 LDQLTQQRADSL

-729 VVRMI
+729 LVRMI

-773 PAKGILRIQLLGL
+773 PAQGILRIQLLGL

-806 TIYPGTDLRLVYELA
+806 TIYPGTDLTLVYELA
-821 GDPPPVV
+821 GDPPPAV

>member
-1 MIHEWSLPVILFLPF
+1 MIHDWSLPVILSLPF

-24 GDSYAMQTRDGFT
+24 GDRYAMQTRDGFT
-37 YYFFNLQPFDC
+37 YYFFNLEPFDC

-60 AARLHVVSGV
+60 VARLHVVSGV

-113 DAEMADQAA
+113 DAEMADKAA

-161 AAVADAPQAV
+161 AAVADAPQA
-171 AATDHPANADAPQAA
+171 A
-186 AATDHP
+186 AATDR
-192 AVADTPQAA
+192 
-201 AATDHPANADTPQ
+201 
-214 AAAATDHPANADAPQ
+214 
-229 AAAVTD
+229 
-235 HPANASHTDPAAATD
+235 PANASHTDPAAATD

-281 TEAKPVF
+281 TEAEPVF

-377 RLLASAEHT
+377 RLLTSAEHT

-470 DVVPHLQHLGV
+470 DVVPHLQQLGV

-533 DWPQEDFRTLEVPIH
+533 DWPQQDFRTLEVPIH

-557 VDLAEQRIVLRNG
+557 VDLAEQPIVLRNG

-585 VPVITTHPQMPLIQV
+585 VPVITTHPQMPLVQV

-623 DSLPTHD
+623 DSLPSHD

-650 TIRRVRSR
+650 TIRRLRSR

-679 RLQADANALAAE
+679 RLEADANSLAAE
-691 LDQLTQQRADSS
+691 LDQLKQQRADSP

-806 TIYPGTDLRLVYELA
+806 TIYPGTDLTLVYELA
-821 GDPPPVV
+821 GDPPPAV

>member
-1 MIHEWSLPVILFLPF
+1 MILFLPF

-24 GDSYAMQTRDGFT
+24 GDRYAMQTRDGFT
-37 YYFFNLQPFDC
+37 YYFFNLEPFDC

-60 AARLHVVSGV
+60 VARLHVVSGV

-113 DAEMADQAA
+113 DAEMADKAA

-161 AAVADAPQAV
+161 AAVADAPQAA
-171 AATDHPANADAPQAA
+171 AATDRPANADAPQAA
-186 AATDHP
+186 AA
-192 AVADTPQAA
+192 
-201 AATDHPANADTPQ
+201 
-214 AAAATDHPANADAPQ
+214 
-229 AAAVTD
+229 TD

-377 RLLASAEHT
+377 RLLTSAEHT

-415 KVYTGRN
+415 KVYAGRN

-470 DVVPHLQHLGV
+470 DVVPHLQQLGV

-533 DWPQEDFRTLEVPIH
+533 DWPQQDFRTLEVPIH

-557 VDLAEQRIVLRNG
+557 VDLAEQPIVLRNG

-585 VPVITTHPQMPLIQV
+585 VPVITTHPQMPLVQV

-623 DSLPTHD
+623 DSLPSHD

-679 RLQADANALAAE
+679 RLQADANSLAAE
-691 LDQLTQQRADSS
+691 LDQLKQQRADSP

-806 TIYPGTDLRLVYELA
+806 TIYPGTDLTLVYELA
-821 GDPPPVV
+821 GDPPPAV

>member
-1 MIHEWSLPVILFLPF
+1 MILSLPF

-24 GDSYAMQTRDGFT
+24 GDRYAMQTRDGFT
-37 YYFFNLQPFDC
+37 YYFFNLEPFDC

-60 AARLHVVSGV
+60 AAKLHVVSGV
-70 RQADIMCA
+70 PQADIMAA
-78 FDISRPTVARA
+78 FHLSRPTVARA

-113 DAEMADQAA
+113 DVRMADEAA

-138 GIPVSTFHENRH
+138 GIPVSTFNENRR
-150 AGVFAAPAAAL
+150 AGVIADPTRAP

-171 AATDHPANADAPQAA
+171 AATDHPASADARQ
-186 AATDHP
+186 
-192 AVADTPQAA
+192 
-201 AATDHPANADTPQ
+201 
-214 AAAATDHPANADAPQ
+214 
-229 AAAVTD
+229 
-235 HPANASHTDPAAATD
+235 TDPPPATD
-250 RASRDAR
+250 RATRDAR
-257 DKQAPMGRAARD
+257 DKHAPMGRAARD

-281 TEAKPVF
+281 TEAEPVF
-288 AAPAHGV
+288 AAPAHAV

-342 RVRNPEGLRYQA
+342 RVRNPESLRYQA

-377 RLLASAEHT
+377 RLLTSAEHT

-401 HDDDWATLA
+401 HQDDWATLA

-415 KVYTGRN
+415 KVYTGRK

-435 CMPASV
+435 CLPASV
-441 SYWINALGGMPLLCL
+441 SYWVNALGGAPLLCL

-462 KLIKALEQ
+462 KLIKAIEQ

-481 VPEAAPDLTKPD
+481 VPEAPPDLTRPD

-557 VDLAEQRIVLRNG
+557 VDLAEQPIVLRNG

-585 VPVITTHPQMPLIQV
+585 VPVITTHPQMPLVQV

-623 DSLPTHD
+623 DSLPSHD

-650 TIRRVRSR
+650 TIRRLRSR

-679 RLQADANALAAE
+679 RLDADANALAAE
-691 LDQLTQQRADSS
+691 LDQLKQQRAHTL

-729 VVRMI
+729 LVRMI
-734 AYRAETRMMVP
+734 AYRAETRMMAP

-768 NIIPQ
+768 NIIPV
-773 PAKGILRIQLLGL
+773 PANGILRIQLLGL

-821 GDPPPVV
+821 GDPPPEV